1 MKRWLSALFLF
12 FVFFGVHAQ
21 SRIIYFKATALGDS
35 VRLNFTIS
43 SGTAC
48 AGYNV
53 LKGSDSLNL
62 NPVYVYPGICGNNS
76 SNETYAYTD
85 FSPNKTT
92 PNFYRILIP
101 PGDYSN
107 TLRVDVAASFSDMI
121 IFPQPTEDILNIKFL
136 NKSYFYYEMKIYDRF
151 GRKMGETN
159 GNSSDRITVNVS
171 GLPIGL
177 YAFMIIDI
185 NGNAYRGKFIKT
197 NSN

>member
-1 MKRWLSALFLF
+1 MKRWCFALFFLF
-12 FVFFGVHAQ
+12 VLAGAKAQ
-21 SRIIYFKATALGDS
+21 SRIIYFQAKALGDS
-35 VRLNFTIS
+35 VRLTFTIS

-76 SNETYAYTD
+76 ANETYTYTD
-85 FSPNKTT
+85 FSPNKTA

-107 TLRVDVAASFSDMI
+107 MLRVDIAASFSDMI
-121 IFPQPTEDILNIKFL
+121 IFPQPTEDLLNIKFL